1 MQPDP
6 LSPPQEEKQPEPV
19 SPRQETPPPVQPP
32 PAPAP
37 VQAAP
42 RPAPTPVQAKKGPR
56 WGIAAILLALVV
68 VVLFVAAAGLGFWAY
83 SLNTK
88 LAAAEQQLAALQG
101 DYDKLKADNATLTSD
116 KDKLNADLTQT
127 KADLEKANADLA
139 AAQGDLK
146 TAQDQNSDLNA
157 RMNKANKL
165 AEILYTWFTTND
177 AAGIFKLDS
186 QIKATDDA
194 KLKSLWDRFMTAAAQ
209 KRSTNNEVGELLIHI
224 ATSLR
229 DNLK

>member
-1 MQPDP
+1 MQPNP

-19 SPRQETPPPVQPP
+19 SPKQEAPYPVQAQ

-37 VQAAP
+37 VA
-42 RPAPTPVQAKKGPR
+42 RPAPAPVQAKKGPR
-56 WGIAAILLALVV
+56 WGIAAILLALLVV
-68 VVLFVAAAGLGFWAY
+68 ALLVAVAGLGFWAY

-101 DYDKLKADNATLTSD
+101 DHDKLQTNYATLTSD

-127 KADLEKANADLA
+127 KADLEKANADLT

-177 AAGIFKLDS
+177 AAGIFKIDS

-194 KLKSLWDRFMTAAAQ
+194 KLKSLWDQFMRSPSDDKVGPIMIHLVTAL
-209 KRSTNNEVGELLIHI
+209 G
-224 ATSLR
+224 
-229 DNLK
+229 DYLK